1 MEDKPTITI
10 APFTISRITL
20 LPEDVVGCP
29 FGDVL
34 HTGFSGMTAFAWV
47 KHHPAEQRVM
57 NLATLPTGGPFTMEI
72 AEGFRH
78 PLHVGSFQKTGS
90 VQMGKDHEQRVA
102 MAWHVFAW
110 HPINATYATDNRGS
124 NMTVPAVPAMALN

>member
-1 MEDKPTITI
+1 MNEAPLVTI
-10 APFTISRITL
+10 APFTITRVTL

-34 HTGFSGMTAFAWV
+34 HVGFSGMTAFAWV
-47 KHHPAEQRVM
+47 KHHPAEERVM

-72 AEGFRH
+72 AQGFRH
-78 PLHVGSFQKTGS
+78 PLHVGSFQKTGA
-90 VQMGKDHEQRVA
+90 VQLGKSEQKVA

-110 HPINATYATDNRGS
+110 HPIDATYSTDNRGS
-124 NMTVPAVPAMALN
+124 NQTAPREAALALN